1 MPSVSE
7 NTRIKRRVAP
17 LLQGDLDGLCGI
29 YAIINAVRALCP
41 ELTDEISMRLFRIT
55 MKSLAKHSEEGL
67 PLTFRGIECALFYK
81 LLVDATA
88 YLKRKLSVD
97 LTLEVG
103 PPALKVRSI
112 ELAWDNLTSV
122 LDDTTVIIL
131 ALSGLSEHWTVLYDA
146 KPNKIR
152 LIDSDYGRNLKR
164 SHCTLKSTK
173 TLYHLRLSTAI
184 VISRRAGKAK
194 WSQSA
199 D

>member
-29 YAIINAVRALCP
+29 YAIINAMRALCP
-41 ELTDEISMRLFRIT
+41 ELTDEISMRLFRII

-67 PLTFRGIECALFYK
+67 PLTFLGIEGALFWK

-97 LTLEVG
+97 LALQVG
-103 PPALKVRSI
+103 PPELRVRSI
-112 ELAWDNLTSV
+112 ELAWDNLASV

-131 ALSGLSEHWTVLYDA
+131 PLSGLSEHWTVLYDA
-146 KPNKIR
+146 NPKKIR
-152 LIDSDYGRNLKR
+152 LIDSSDDRKLKR

-173 TLYHLRLSTAI
+173 TLNHLRLSTAI
-184 VISRRAGKAK
+184 VVSRREGKAK